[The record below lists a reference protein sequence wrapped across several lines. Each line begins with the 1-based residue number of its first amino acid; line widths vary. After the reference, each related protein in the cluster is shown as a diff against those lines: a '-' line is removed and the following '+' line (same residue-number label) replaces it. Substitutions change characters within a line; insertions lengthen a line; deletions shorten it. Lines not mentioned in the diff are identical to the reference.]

1 MGLYVEFD
9 ISDYGYGSEV
19 QGTVAGMFPIYTTMD
34 FAPACEAFVK
44 TFIEVATELVP
55 VDTGYLR
62 STINATTDGFHCSAE
77 ATAEYAEYV
86 EYGTFRME
94 AQPYFTPALEM
105 AMSVFIQIADEIVNT
120 AKQEI
125 MKQVLDGVH
134 KMEIAS
140 SGSPSAVFIG
150 ILAMIIIMFIVE
162 IVSDFFKDI
171 FGDDEKASLPT
182 ITIMT

>member
-19 QGTVAGMFPIYTTMD
+19 QGTVVDMFPVYTTMD
-34 FAPACEAFVK
+34 FTPACEAFVK

-94 AQPYFTPALEM
+94 AQPYFTPALAM
-105 AMSVFIQIADEIVNT
+105 AMSVFIQIADEIVNQT
-120 AKQEI
+120 KQKVMEQVMAQADSMSAKAT
-125 MKQVLDGVH
+125 D
-134 KMEIAS
+134 
-140 SGSPSAVFIG
+140 VFLMFFLSLVIF
-150 ILAMIIIMFIVE
+150 FIVE
-162 IVSDFFKDI
+162 IISDFFKEI
-171 FGDDEKASLPT
+171 FGDDKKTSLPT
-182 ITIMT
+182 ITII

>member
-105 AMSVFIQIADEIVNT
+105 AMSVFIQIADEIVNQT
-120 AKQEI
+120 KQE
-125 MKQVLDGVH
+125 V
-134 KMEIAS
+134 MEEVMAQADS
-140 SGSPSAVFIG
+140 MSAKATDVFLMYFLMLVIF
-150 ILAMIIIMFIVE
+150 FIVE
-162 IVSDFFKDI
+162 IISDFFKEI
-171 FGDDEKASLPT
+171 FGDDKKTSLPT
-182 ITIMT
+182 ITII

>member
-9 ISDYGYGSEV
+9 VSDYGYVSEV
-19 QGTVAGMFPIYTTMD
+19 QGDIADMFPVYAVMD

-44 TFIEVATELVP
+44 TFIEEAQRLVP

-105 AMSVFIQIADEIVNT
+105 AMSVFIQIADEIVNQT
-120 AKQEI
+120 KQEV
-125 MKQVLDGVH
+125 MEQVMAEVDSMFA
-134 KMEIAS
+134 KATD
-140 SGSPSAVFIG
+140 VFLMYFLSLVIFFFFF
-150 ILAMIIIMFIVE
+150 II
-162 IVSDFFKDI
+162 SDFFKEI
-171 FGDDEKASLPT
+171 FGVDEKTSLPT
-182 ITIMT
+182 ITII

>member
-9 ISDYGYGSEV
+9 VSDYGYVSEV
-19 QGTVAGMFPIYTTMD
+19 QGDIADMFPVYAVMD

-44 TFIEVATELVP
+44 TFIEEAQRLVP

-105 AMSVFIQIADEIVNT
+105 AMSVFIQIADEIVNQT
-120 AKQEI
+120 KQEV
-125 MKQVLDGVH
+125 MEQVMAEVDSMFA
-134 KMEIAS
+134 KATD
-140 SGSPSAVFIG
+140 VFLMYFLSLVIF
-150 ILAMIIIMFIVE
+150 FIVE
-162 IVSDFFKDI
+162 IISDFFKEI
-171 FGDDEKASLPT
+171 FGDDKKTSLPT
-182 ITIMT
+182 ITII

>member
-19 QGTVAGMFPIYTTMD
+19 QGVVAGMFPVYTTMD

-94 AQPYFTPALEM
+94 GQPYFTPALEM
-105 AMSVFIQIADEIVNT
+105 AMSVFIQIADEIVNQT
-120 AKQEI
+120 KQKI
-125 MKQVLDGVH
+125 MKQV
-134 KMEIAS
+134 IAQAE
-140 SGSPSAVFIG
+140 GMFAKATDIF
-150 ILAMIIIMFIVE
+150 LMFFLTLIIMFIVE
-162 IVSDFFKDI
+162 IISDFFRDI
-171 FGDDEKASLPT
+171 FGDYDKDTSLPI
-182 ITIMT
+182 ITII

>member
-9 ISDYGYGSEV
+9 VSDYGYVSQV
-19 QGTVAGMFPIYTTMD
+19 QGDIADMFPVFAVMD

-44 TFIEVATELVP
+44 TFIEEAQRLVP

-105 AMSVFIQIADEIVNT
+105 AMSVFIQIADEIVNQT
-120 AKQEI
+120 KQKIVEQVMAQAEGMLAKATDI
-125 MKQVLDGVH
+125 FFMLFL
-134 KMEIAS
+134 M
-140 SGSPSAVFIG
+140 
-150 ILAMIIIMFIVE
+150 LIIMFIVE
-162 IVSDFFKDI
+162 IVSDFFQDI
-171 FGDDEKASLPT
+171 FGDYDKDISLPI
-182 ITIMT
+182 ITII

>member
-9 ISDYGYGSEV
+9 ISDYGYVSEV
-19 QGTVAGMFPIYTTMD
+19 QGDIADMFPIYAVMD

-44 TFIEVATELVP
+44 TFIEEAQRLVP

-94 AQPYFTPALEM
+94 AQPYFTPALEK
-105 AMSVFIQIADEIVNT
+105 AMGVFTKIADDIVNQT
-120 AKQEI
+120 EEKI
-125 MKQVLDGVH
+125 VKQVMAQAENMLATVEDIFLIILITLI
-134 KMEIAS
+134 IA
-140 SGSPSAVFIG
+140 
-150 ILAMIIIMFIVE
+150 FIVE
-162 IVSDFFKDI
+162 IVSDFFRDI
-171 FGDDEKASLPT
+171 FRDNKKVPLPT
-182 ITIMT
+182 ITVIA

>member
-105 AMSVFIQIADEIVNT
+105 AMSVFIQIAEEIVNQT
-120 AKQEI
+120 KQE
-125 MKQVLDGVH
+125 V
-134 KMEIAS
+134 MEEVMAQAE
-140 SGSPSAVFIG
+140 GMSAKATDVFLMYFLMLVIF
-150 ILAMIIIMFIVE
+150 FIVE
-162 IVSDFFKDI
+162 IISDFFKEI
-171 FGDDEKASLPT
+171 FGDDKKTSLPT
-182 ITIMT
+182 ITII

>member
-19 QGTVAGMFPIYTTMD
+19 QGAVAGMFPIYTTMD

-86 EYGTFRME
+86 EYGTFRMRE
-94 AQPYFTPALEM
+94 QPYFTPALEK
-105 AMSVFIQIADEIVNT
+105 AMGVFIKMADEIVNQT
-120 AKQEI
+120 KQKIVEQVMAQAEGMLAKATDI
-125 MKQVLDGVH
+125 FFMLFL
-134 KMEIAS
+134 M
-140 SGSPSAVFIG
+140 
-150 ILAMIIIMFIVE
+150 LIIMFIVE
-162 IVSDFFKDI
+162 IVSDFFRDI
-171 FGDDEKASLPT
+171 FEDNKKVPLPT
-182 ITIMT
+182 ITIIT

>member
-105 AMSVFIQIADEIVNT
+105 AMSVFIQIADEIVNQT
-120 AKQEI
+120 KQE
-125 MKQVLDGVH
+125 V
-134 KMEIAS
+134 MEEVMAQADSMFAKAIDVADL
-140 SGSPSAVFIG
+140 F
-150 ILAMIIIMFIVE
+150 LMFFLEIIIMFIVE
-162 IVSDFFKDI
+162 IVSDFFKEI
-171 FGDDEKASLPT
+171 FGDDKEASLPT
-182 ITIMT
+182 ITII

>member
-105 AMSVFIQIADEIVNT
+105 AMSVFIQMADEIVNQT
-120 AKQEI
+120 KQE
-125 MKQVLDGVH
+125 V
-134 KMEIAS
+134 MEKVMSQADSMFAKAIKVADL
-140 SGSPSAVFIG
+140 F
-150 ILAMIIIMFIVE
+150 LMFFLEIIIMFIVE
-162 IVSDFFKDI
+162 IVSDFFKEI
-171 FGDDEKASLPT
+171 FGDYKEASLPT
-182 ITIMT
+182 ITII